1 MYVLWSQRVS
11 KSAEFADMPIHEVT
25 GCIVFMN
32 SPDLIHIY
40 NTVDSFWMT
49 ASTKDATTSD
59 RFTCQV
65 CGKLF
70 DSLGD
75 MQRHATVEHIQK
87 GEVPSGSKQRG

>member
-1 MYVLWSQRVS
+1 
-11 KSAEFADMPIHEVT
+11 
-25 GCIVFMN
+25 
-32 SPDLIHIY
+32 
-40 NTVDSFWMT
+40 
-49 ASTKDATTSD
+49 
-59 RFTCQV
+59 V